1 MKFKCIIVDD
11 EPPATR
17 ILENYIQKVSFLEK
31 VGVFNDSL
39 QALEFLNTQSVDV
52 VFLDIQMP
60 QLTGLQLSKIISKE
74 IRVIFTTA
82 YPDFALEGYELNAV
96 DYLLKPIAF
105 ERFYQAVSKLN
116 GDSKAVAATNHTADF
131 IFVKTD
137 GKNKF
142 QKLFLNDILYVES
155 LQNYVCVH
163 TQKQQIITHSSLRNV
178 LESLPEME
186 FVQIHKSYVVA
197 LKQIESTDNFS
208 VFIKAKELPIGAT
221 FKDDFFERIGQNVF
235 KNKNTSK

>member
-1 MKFKCIIVDD
+1 MKYKCIIVDD

-17 ILENYIQKVSFLEK
+17 ILKSYVEKVSFLEEI
-31 VGVFNDSL
+31 GVFNDSL
-39 QALEFLNTQSVDV
+39 KALEFLSLNKVDV

-60 QLTGLQLSKIISKE
+60 QLTGLQLSKIISKDVK
-74 IRVIFTTA
+74 IIFTTA
-82 YPDFALEGYELNAV
+82 YSDFALEGFELNAV

-116 GDSKAVAATNHTADF
+116 TEVKTEIVATNPAEF

-142 QKLFLNDILYVES
+142 QKVMLNAILYVES

-163 TQKQQIITHSSLRNV
+163 TSKQQIITHSSLKNV
-178 LESLPEME
+178 VESLPQND
-186 FVQIHKSYVVA
+186 FIQIHKSYVVA
-197 LKQIESTDNFS
+197 LKHVESTDNFS
-208 VFIKAKELPIGAT
+208 VFINSKKLPIGAT
-221 FKDDFFERIGQNVF
+221 YKDVFFERIDQN
-235 KNKNTSK
+235 KM

>member
-1 MKFKCIIVDD
+1 MKYKCIIVDD

-17 ILENYIQKVSFLEK
+17 ILKSYVEKVSFLEEI
-31 VGVFNDSL
+31 GVFNDSL
-39 QALEFLNTQSVDV
+39 KALEFLSLNKVDV

-60 QLTGLQLSKIISKE
+60 QLTGLQLSKIISKDVK
-74 IRVIFTTA
+74 IIFTTA
-82 YPDFALEGYELNAV
+82 YSDFALEGFELNAV

-116 GDSKAVAATNHTADF
+116 TEVKTEIVATNPAEF

-142 QKLFLNDILYVES
+142 QKVMLNAILYVES

-163 TQKQQIITHSSLRNV
+163 TSKQQIITHSSLKNV
-178 LESLPEME
+178 VESLPQND
-186 FVQIHKSYVVA
+186 FIQIHKSYVVA
-197 LKQIESTDNFS
+197 LKHVESTDNFS
-208 VFIKAKELPIGAT
+208 VFINSKELPIGAT
-221 FKDDFFERIGQNVF
+221 YKDVFFERIDQN
-235 KNKNTSK
+235 KM